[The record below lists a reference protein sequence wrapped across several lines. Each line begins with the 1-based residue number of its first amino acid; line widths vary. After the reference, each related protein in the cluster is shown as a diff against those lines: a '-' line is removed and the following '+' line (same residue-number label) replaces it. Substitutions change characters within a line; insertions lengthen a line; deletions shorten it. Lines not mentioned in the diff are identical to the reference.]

1 MIIRLPNKGEP
12 MKARTGKQAIRVVI
26 ADDHP
31 IIREGLAAIFRS
43 ENDIKVVA
51 EATDGEEACQLYD
64 QLSPDVL
71 MLDLRM
77 PKKDALQVVI
87 ELMSSCRPAR
97 FATFMKSPSTSPTK
111 AITVLI
117 ADDHPVVRE
126 GLVAIFKSQKDLK
139 VIAEASNGEEVCEI
153 CQKLSPD
160 VLLLDLRMPKK
171 DGLQAITELMAHGAT
186 KPRIIVMTTYESE
199 EDIRRALKAGAKG
212 YLVKGTAPQQI
223 REAVRKVAEG
233 ESLLPA
239 AVAAKLAESM
249 AHPELSERERQVL
262 QYMANG
268 RSNKEIGQ
276 VLYISENTVK
286 AHVKSILTKLDA
298 MGRTE
303 AIAIALQRD

>member
-1 MIIRLPNKGEP
+1 MNRDSIGNYTAVKSSPESS
-12 MKARTGKQAIRVVI
+12 TDVTTVV
-26 ADDHP
+26 
-31 IIREGLAAIFRS
+31 
-43 ENDIKVVA
+43 
-51 EATDGEEACQLYD
+51 
-64 QLSPDVL
+64 
-71 MLDLRM
+71 
-77 PKKDALQVVI
+77 
-87 ELMSSCRPAR
+87 
-97 FATFMKSPSTSPTK
+97 
-111 AITVLI
+111 I

-126 GLVAIFKSQKDLK
+126 GLVAIFKSQKDIK
-139 VIAEASNGEEVCEI
+139 VVAEATNGEETLELCN
-153 CQKLSPD
+153 QHLPD

-171 DGLQAITELMAHGAT
+171 DGLQVITELTERRASR
-186 KPRIIVMTTYESE
+186 PRVIVMTTYESE

-223 REAVRKVAEG
+223 RESVRRVAAG

-239 AVAAKLAESM
+239 RIAAKLAESM

-303 AIAIALQRD
+303 AIAIATKRGLIKPVGG